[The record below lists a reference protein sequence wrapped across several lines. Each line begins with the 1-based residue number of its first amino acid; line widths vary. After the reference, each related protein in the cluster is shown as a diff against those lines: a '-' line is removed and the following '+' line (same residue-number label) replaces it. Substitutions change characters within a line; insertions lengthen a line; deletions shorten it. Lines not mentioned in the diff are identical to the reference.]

1 MKLNF
6 CPKCGNKLEDNSFQC
21 HSCGA
26 DLSSRLGP
34 SSFKQ
39 EHLINEIIQASFL
52 ERITAWLIDIA
63 IVLSVT
69 IPLSFYV
76 NFGYFYIYSYV
87 YNSIIGFFYFWLLEL
102 LNKGR
107 TIGKLILRLKTVNKD
122 DFGKAKTSKLFLNN
136 ITKPTVFLFF
146 DVLIGLLVNHV
157 QENKNNKIFR
167 ATQLLTEVIV
177 IKEKKSSNQN

>member
-1 MKLNF
+1 MKLKF
-6 CPKCGNKLEDNSFQC
+6 CPKCGNKLEDHSFQC
-21 HSCGA
+21 QSCGV
-26 DLSSRLGP
+26 DLSSRLALGTY
-34 SSFKQ
+34 KQ
-39 EHLINEIIQASFL
+39 KNLINEEIQATFL
-52 ERITAWLIDIA
+52 ERMTAWLIDIT
-63 IVLSVT
+63 IVLSIT

-122 DFGKAKTSKLFLNN
+122 DFGKAKPSKLFLNN

-146 DVLIGLLVNHV
+146 DVLIGLLINHI

-167 ATQLLTEVIV
+167 ATQLLAEVIV